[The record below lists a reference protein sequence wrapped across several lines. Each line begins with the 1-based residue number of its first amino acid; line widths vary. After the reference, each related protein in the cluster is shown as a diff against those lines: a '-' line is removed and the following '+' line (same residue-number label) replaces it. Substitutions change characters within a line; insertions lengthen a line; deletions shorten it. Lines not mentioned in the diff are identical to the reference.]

1 MKNISL
7 EPTFFPS
14 FLFFFSS
21 FPFFSLKP
29 NIYRVNHSKSP
40 LHKCHRSQICVILS
54 VYSCNIQEKCV
65 KIYYQP
71 QCKMCSQLSYLSF
84 VLFFPNVQE
93 HFQEEKK
100 LHKYWSKL
108 ISTFWN
114 KNPMCILSRNQK
126 IKFYTKIPS
135 IQKK

>member
-1 MKNISL
+1 MKNVSL

-54 VYSCNIQEKCV
+54 IYSCNIQGKCV
-65 KIYYQP
+65 ENHVMNLAYIINHNVKCVPSCHIF
-71 QCKMCSQLSYLSF
+71 L
-84 VLFFPNVQE
+84 LFCFSRMFKNIFRRKRNYTNTGPSSSPPSEQKPNVHFKQE
-93 HFQEEKK
+93 LE
-100 LHKYWSKL
+100 
-108 ISTFWN
+108 N
-114 KNPMCILSRNQK
+114 
-126 IKFYTKIPS
+126 
-135 IQKK
+135 